1 VKRRVAVIGAGW
13 SGLACALELVRHG
26 HPVALFDAAG
36 HAGGRARKLT
46 LALGDRDFD
55 LDNGQHLLL
64 GAYRDTLRL
73 MREVGVD
80 PDADLLRLP
89 FQLRYPDGF
98 ELRAPRLPAPWHLAA
113 ALVGARKLDWASRW
127 HTLACVRRWR
137 RGGWTVAEDTSA
149 SALFVDAPPAARRRL
164 WRPLCV
170 AALNVEPEQAA
181 AQLLLNVLRDSL
193 VTDARSSD
201 LLIPRRDLSAM
212 FAQPA
217 LGVLEARGA
226 ELFLRWPVQKLVQ
239 VASGWRIEGRA
250 GSKKVDAVV
259 LALPPDRAAP
269 LLASAGAGCL
279 QPAIASLRA
288 IETAPIVT
296 AYLRYAPSTRLRWPA
311 YALLDD
317 PACGRPGQW
326 VFDRGQLDASHAGV
340 LSVVVSAATAALSQ
354 GIDRLAE
361 AVAKQLTADLGL
373 PTPSAARIVAEKRAT
388 IVASPALRRPEARLP
403 LPGLY
408 LAGDAAASEYPSTL
422 EGSVRAG
429 LHSARALLED
439 DQRGA

>member
-1 VKRRVAVIGAGW
+1 
-13 SGLACALELVRHG
+13 LACALELIRHG
-26 HPVALFDAAG
+26 YAVALFDAAG

-46 LALGDRDFD
+46 LALGDREFD

-64 GAYRDTLRL
+64 GAYLDTLRL

-80 PDADLLRLP
+80 PDAALLRLP

-113 ALVGARKLDWASRW
+113 ALVSARKLDWASRW
-127 HTLACVRRWR
+127 HALACVRRWR
-137 RGGWTVAEDTSA
+137 RGGWAVTEDASA
-149 SALFVDAPPAARRRL
+149 SALFVDAPFAVRRRL

-170 AALNVEPEQAA
+170 AALNVEPEQAS
-181 AQLLLNVLRDSL
+181 AQVLLNVLRDVL
-193 VTDARSSD
+193 ATDARSSD
-201 LLIPRRDLSAM
+201 LLIPRRDLSQI

-217 LGVLEARGA
+217 LGVLDAKGA

-250 GSKKVDAVV
+250 NSKVLEAVV

-269 LLASAGAGCL
+269 LLASASAGCL
-279 QPAIASLRA
+279 QPSIEALRA

-296 AYLRYAPSTRLRWPA
+296 AYLRYSPSTRLRWPA
-311 YALLDD
+311 YALLDE

-326 VFDRGQLDASHAGV
+326 VFDRGHLDASNAGV
-340 LSVVVSAATAALSQ
+340 LSVVVSAATAALSK

-361 AVAKQLTADLGL
+361 AVARQLTADLGL
-373 PTPSAARIVAEKRAT
+373 PAPLAARIVAEKRAT
-388 IVASPALRRPEARLP
+388 IVPSPGLLRPGPRLP

-408 LAGDAAASEYPSTL
+408 LAGDAAESEYPSTL

-429 LHSARALLED
+429 LQAARALLED
-439 DQRGA
+439 DLRGA